1 MTGMGRWF
9 LCCSLVALTGAAA
22 CTRQGEAE
30 APREAAAQASPV
42 AASDAVGL
50 QGTVKFKEDGGRERF
65 SLKPRDNGAKL
76 VDADDREI
84 ARLKWKGAALKVS
97 GPDDVAL
104 GYVVGSA
111 GGALTVRDGEQ
122 QQVLYTLARQGAGW
136 RLNDMKG
143 QLLYSMWP
151 EEEGA
156 RIQDGTGA
164 DVGRVKLRE
173 GKVSLRD
180 AEGRTQLS
188 TRSLLD
194 AEAVACLAFEA
205 MDLPLRVALLF
216 HLQAPP
222 SMERSAP

>member
-65 SLKPRDNGAKL
+65 SLKPKDNGAKL

-156 RIQDGTGA
+156 RIQDGAGA
-164 DVGRVKLRE
+164 DVGRVKIRE

-180 AEGRTQLS
+180 AEGRTRLS